1 MKVLFISAADSI
13 HTVRWVNSLAER
25 KQDVILVSLPNHR
38 METNKIR
45 EDVKVFYLPVS
56 GTKGYYLNAIA
67 LKKIYHRYHPDV
79 VNVHYA
85 SGYGTLVRIARI
97 PNVLLSVW
105 GSDVY
110 DFPYQSKLKMK
121 IIKKN
126 LLYAKRLASTS
137 YVMAEQI
144 KKLIGNVPVSVTP
157 FGVDINLFRKIPE
170 IKHEGFI
177 VGTVKTLS
185 PKYGIDIIIKA
196 FRIFCQRV
204 EVTGSVKLV
213 IYGKGESE
221 QELRELCRN
230 EEIED
235 KVYFGGF
242 ISNDKVPQILNG
254 MDVCCF
260 GSRMDSES
268 FGVAAVEAMACEIPV
283 IATDVDGFTEVIS
296 MRKSGFIV
304 HRDAPEE
311 MAEYILELYHSAV
324 LRECIGKNG
333 RRRVLQNYNWNNNID
348 MMLALYEAV
357 KGDAKNDK

>member
-1 MKVLFISAADSI
+1 
-13 HTVRWVNSLAER
+13 
-25 KQDVILVSLPNHR
+25 
-38 METNKIR
+38 
-45 EDVKVFYLPVS
+45 
-56 GTKGYYLNAIA
+56 
-67 LKKIYHRYHPDV
+67 
-79 VNVHYA
+79 
-85 SGYGTLVRIARI
+85 
-97 PNVLLSVW
+97 
-105 GSDVY
+105 
-110 DFPYQSKLKMK
+110 MK

-204 EVTGSVKLV
+204 EVTDSVKLV

-268 FGVAAVEAMACEIPV
+268 FGVRNTC
-283 IATDVDGFTEVIS
+283 DCNRCRWFYGS
-296 MRKSGFIV
+296 NL
-304 HRDAPEE
+304 DA
-311 MAEYILELYHSAV
+311 
-324 LRECIGKNG
+324 RERFHCTSRCTGRNG
-333 RRRVLQNYNWNNNID
+333 RIHFRIIPFSSAKRVYREKWKKASLTE
-348 MMLALYEAV
+348 L
-357 KGDAKNDK
+357 

>member
-1 MKVLFISAADSI
+1 
-13 HTVRWVNSLAER
+13 
-25 KQDVILVSLPNHR
+25 
-38 METNKIR
+38 
-45 EDVKVFYLPVS
+45 
-56 GTKGYYLNAIA
+56 
-67 LKKIYHRYHPDV
+67 
-79 VNVHYA
+79 
-85 SGYGTLVRIARI
+85 
-97 PNVLLSVW
+97 
-105 GSDVY
+105 
-110 DFPYQSKLKMK
+110 MK

-204 EVTGSVKLV
+204 EVTDSVKLV

-296 MRKSGFIV
+296 MRESGFIV

-357 KGDAKNDK
+357 KGDAQNDK

>member
-1 MKVLFISAADSI
+1 M
-13 HTVRWVNSLAER
+13 
-25 KQDVILVSLPNHR
+25 
-38 METNKIR
+38 
-45 EDVKVFYLPVS
+45 
-56 GTKGYYLNAIA
+56 
-67 LKKIYHRYHPDV
+67 
-79 VNVHYA
+79 
-85 SGYGTLVRIARI
+85 
-97 PNVLLSVW
+97 
-105 GSDVY
+105 
-110 DFPYQSKLKMK
+110 
-121 IIKKN
+121 
-126 LLYAKRLASTS
+126 
-137 YVMAEQI
+137 
-144 KKLIGNVPVSVTP
+144 
-157 FGVDINLFRKIPE
+157 
-170 IKHEGFI
+170 
-177 VGTVKTLS
+177 
-185 PKYGIDIIIKA
+185 
-196 FRIFCQRV
+196 
-204 EVTGSVKLV
+204 KLV

-296 MRKSGFIV
+296 MRESGFIV

-357 KGDAKNDK
+357 KGDAQNDK

>member
-79 VNVHYA
+79 VIVHYA
-85 SGYGTLVRIARI
+85 SCYGTLVRIARI

-204 EVTGSVKLV
+204 EVTDSVKLV

-296 MRKSGFIV
+296 MRESGFIV

-357 KGDAKNDK
+357 KGDAQNDK